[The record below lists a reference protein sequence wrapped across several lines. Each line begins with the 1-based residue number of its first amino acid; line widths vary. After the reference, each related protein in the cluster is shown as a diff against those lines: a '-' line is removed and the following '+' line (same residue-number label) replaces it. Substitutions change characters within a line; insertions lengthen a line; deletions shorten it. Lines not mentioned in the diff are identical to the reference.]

1 MLILALFF
9 PSVGIVELGFLWFLL
24 DIWGLSFF
32 GLVLREFF
40 FGVVVENCLEARM
53 LDGFDIRR
61 RNLGRLVF
69 GRALY
74 LFYRFQICFV

>member
-24 DIWGLSFF
+24 DILGLGLLS
-32 GLVLREFF
+32 LVLWEFF
-40 FGVVVENCLEARM
+40 FGMVVGNCLEARM

-61 RNLGRLVF
+61 CNLGRLVF
-69 GRALY
+69 GRALC
-74 LFYRFQICFV
+74 LFYRLQICFV